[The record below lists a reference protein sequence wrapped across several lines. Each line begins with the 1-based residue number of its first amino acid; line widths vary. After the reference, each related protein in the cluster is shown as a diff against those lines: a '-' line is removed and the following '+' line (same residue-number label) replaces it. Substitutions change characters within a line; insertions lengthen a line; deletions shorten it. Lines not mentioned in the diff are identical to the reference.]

1 MGCILAQYVGICI
14 LQGDHMA
21 DNNHQWLLHNHK
33 LGEAD
38 NRAREASLPK
48 MESSTP
54 LARFMKTYRSN

>member
-21 DNNHQWLLHNHK
+21 DNNQQFRLHNHK
-33 LGEAD
+33 LEAD
-38 NRAREASLPK
+38 NRAKEASLPK